1 MLVMHIQFHSNLP
14 ITSSVVG
21 VEDGVSDSKL
31 AMTVAFSSRDGL
43 ANLTLVDT
51 YIRSL
56 IALTSFLQ
64 DFTNHNFADMRLFF
78 VDLNR

>member
-43 ANLTLVDT
+43 ASLTLVDT
-51 YIRSL
+51 YIRGV
-56 IALTSFLQ
+56 IALHLSYRTLPITPLLICGSSL
-64 DFTNHNFADMRLFF
+64 
-78 VDLNR
+78 